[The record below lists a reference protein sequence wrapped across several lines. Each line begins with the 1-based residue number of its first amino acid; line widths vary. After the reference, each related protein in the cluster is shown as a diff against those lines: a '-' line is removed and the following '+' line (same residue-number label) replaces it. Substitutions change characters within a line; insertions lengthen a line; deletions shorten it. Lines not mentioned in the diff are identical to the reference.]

1 MLFIWIWGTISRHGK
16 THPTY
21 TDVFFIPLARFLG
34 RMVRNYRHGNTVQL
48 RQRNSL

>member
-1 MLFIWIWGTISRHGK
+1 MLLIWIWGTVSRHGK

-34 RMVRNYRHGNTVQL
+34 RNVGKL
-48 RQRNSL
+48 RRENLQKRTS